1 MPLKRI
7 NKQNGLSMAISF
19 FEELKRRNVFKVA
32 VAYLV
37 LAWVVVQVT
46 ATAVPALHLP
56 DWINT
61 AVFFFGIV
69 GFPFAIFFAWA
80 FEITPD
86 GVKLEADVK
95 RDDSITNQTSQKL
108 NVVIISLLIVALGYF
123 FWKSQGTESEQVQPL
138 TTETTNTIETSPV
151 NGTSINPASIAV
163 LAFADLS
170 QTGDQE
176 YFSDGISEEILN
188 VLVKVKTL
196 EVSSRTSA
204 FQFKGQ
210 ELGIPEIADKLQVR
224 HVVEGSVRKSGGTIR
239 ITAQLIDAQNDKHLW
254 SETYDRP
261 FDSQNLF
268 AIQDEIANSI
278 VASLSQVLDIENIS
292 GIKIT
297 ASTSDVT
304 AYDLFLTARPLFVTR
319 YDLDT
324 ADRLLTE
331 AIELDPNFAKAW
343 EIRAALQGL
352 MVEYGYS
359 TMSQQEVTE
368 RTIKFANKALSLNP
382 DSATAIA
389 TLAKLRTNAVEELV
403 EKHNIADIL
412 TDFDRALVIEPRNAS
427 ALNWRGLLHLLLGN
441 LRLAQADF
449 DKCVKYEPYYEP
461 CVENQLVTLG
471 YFSSDEEVLNAYIN
485 TLNSSTHKTI
495 FAPLPLLARMDE
507 EIAFK
512 SVTNLARM
520 LNGWRRHDEL
530 YQAFKNLDADHSE
543 LVKDIRHFLA
553 NNDDRDTEA
562 LSFSLVHLGYSQGKN
577 LYGTQW
583 QKGTKRYRQSEQFHN
598 YMKQSGIFDYWKQN
612 GFPEQCKL
620 LDDDDFTCD

>member
-204 FQFKGQ
+204 W
-210 ELGIPEIADKLQVR
+210 
-224 HVVEGSVRKSGGTIR
+224 H
-239 ITAQLIDAQNDKHLW
+239 
-254 SETYDRP
+254 
-261 FDSQNLF
+261 
-268 AIQDEIANSI
+268 
-278 VASLSQVLDIENIS
+278 
-292 GIKIT
+292 
-297 ASTSDVT
+297 
-304 AYDLFLTARPLFVTR
+304 
-319 YDLDT
+319 
-324 ADRLLTE
+324 
-331 AIELDPNFAKAW
+331 
-343 EIRAALQGL
+343 
-352 MVEYGYS
+352 
-359 TMSQQEVTE
+359 
-368 RTIKFANKALSLNP
+368 
-382 DSATAIA
+382 
-389 TLAKLRTNAVEELV
+389 
-403 EKHNIADIL
+403 
-412 TDFDRALVIEPRNAS
+412 PRN
-427 ALNWRGLLHLLLGN
+427 
-441 LRLAQADF
+441 
-449 DKCVKYEPYYEP
+449 C
-461 CVENQLVTLG
+461 
-471 YFSSDEEVLNAYIN
+471 
-485 TLNSSTHKTI
+485 
-495 FAPLPLLARMDE
+495 
-507 EIAFK
+507 
-512 SVTNLARM
+512 
-520 LNGWRRHDEL
+520 
-530 YQAFKNLDADHSE
+530 
-543 LVKDIRHFLA
+543 
-553 NNDDRDTEA
+553 
-562 LSFSLVHLGYSQGKN
+562 
-577 LYGTQW
+577 
-583 QKGTKRYRQSEQFHN
+583 
-598 YMKQSGIFDYWKQN
+598 
-612 GFPEQCKL
+612 
-620 LDDDDFTCD
+620 